1 MIYGDLTS
9 PDLGRIAP
17 HTVALLPLAAIEQH
31 GNHLPVVTD
40 TALVTE
46 IARRAE
52 AALPDTVALLPTLWP
67 GSSHHHFG
75 FPGTISIR
83 SETYILVL
91 KDLVDSLIASGFQRI
106 VLLNG
111 HGGNVGPANEA
122 LYRISLEHQ
131 GPDAPWVT
139 CATYWRLA
147 GEELAAQTFMETPNL
162 THACE
167 YETSMM
173 MGLRTEWVHLDRAKG
188 ARTERYSKFYDPLGY
203 TPSKVSICETF
214 GQMTNTGAMGLP
226 EKATREKGNQ
236 LFQLISQSVIEFLA
250 EFSKWKIPRELP
262 NA

>member
-17 HTVALLPLAAIEQH
+17 DTVALLPLAAVEQH

-46 IARRAE
+46 IAQRAE
-52 AALPDTVALLPTLWP
+52 AALPDTVALLPTLWA

-75 FPGTISIR
+75 FPGTVSIR

-91 KDLVDSLIASGFQRI
+91 KDLVDSLIASGFRRI

-131 GPDAPWVT
+131 GLDAPWVT

-147 GEELAAQTFMETPNL
+147 AQELAAQTFMESPNL

-173 MGLRTEWVHLDRAKG
+173 MGLRTEWIHLDRAQG
-188 ARTERYSKFYDPLGY
+188 VRTERRSKFYDPLGY
-203 TPSKVSICETF
+203 SPSKVSVCETF
-214 GQMTNTGAMGLP
+214 GQMTNTGAMGHP
-226 EKATREKGNQ
+226 ERATREKGNQ

-250 EFSKWKIPRELP
+250 EFSNWKIPRELP